1 MANSMEN
8 GVKDEPK
15 TQFTAREGTYR
26 LMTHSDY
33 SRQNRVGYSSTG
45 HGNIPVR
52 VSFVTVDDTCGPSE
66 RICFNYGRELYVYV
80 YKGVQKAV
88 DLSKP
93 VDKRVY
99 KSTSPTCHDFIVSK
113 SSPDSTSLLVGF
125 TGGQV
130 QLIDSARQDASNI
143 FNDEQLIEKTRVT
156 CVKWLPN
163 TPHQFLASHAS
174 GHLYLYSERLPCGP
188 AAPTY
193 QTFKQGDGFTVY
205 TCKARSTRN
214 PLYRWAVGEGAVNR
228 FEFSPSGR
236 YLATVS
242 QDGCL
247 RVFRYDNMELAGVAR
262 SYFGALTCVAWSP
275 DCRYVAAGGEDDL
288 LTVWSVA
295 ERRVVAR
302 GRGHRSWVA
311 DVAFDPYTSVVDGG
325 GEPASNGNGYSS
337 DEGGAA
343 PAPPLVT
350 YRIGSVG
357 QDTQLCLW
365 ELTDDVLRRPYGRSR
380 ASVAGVASE
389 PAPPASTGSLS
400 ARLSSLGLGGE
411 QRREPGRRLGLLLG
425 GHRAEKAAERAGS
438 AAGGGGAAQRRER
451 DRLIG
456 TPGCPRLADCPILE
470 PHVSCRV
477 SHERLTAL
485 TFRRDCVVTA
495 CCDGYVCTWA
505 RPGTVTGACSSSSPA
520 ATHGDTSTVV

>member
-1 MANSMEN
+1 MRKLHCLCFS
-8 GVKDEPK
+8 
-15 TQFTAREGTYR
+15 
-26 LMTHSDY
+26 LSSDINNCPCPTLT
-33 SRQNRVGYSSTG
+33 RFAHCPFQ
-45 HGNIPVR
+45 
-52 VSFVTVDDTCGPSE
+52 
-66 RICFNYGRELYVYV
+66 
-80 YKGVQKAV
+80 AV

-214 PLYRWAVGEGAVNR
+214 PLYRWA
-228 FEFSPSGR
+228 
-236 YLATVS
+236 
-242 QDGCL
+242 
-247 RVFRYDNMELAGVAR
+247 
-262 SYFGALTCVAWSP
+262 
-275 DCRYVAAGGEDDL
+275 
-288 LTVWSVA
+288 
-295 ERRVVAR
+295 
-302 GRGHRSWVA
+302 A

-400 ARLSSLGLGGE
+400 ARLSSL
-411 QRREPGRRLGLLLG
+411 
-425 GHRAEKAAERAGS
+425 EKAAERAGS

>member
-15 TQFTAREGTYR
+15 TQFSAREGTYR
-26 LMTHSDY
+26 LMAHSDY
-33 SRQNRVGYSSTG
+33 SRPNRVGYSSAG

-52 VSFVTVDDTCGPSE
+52 VSFVTVEDTCGSNE
-66 RICFNYGRELYVYV
+66 RICFNYGRELYVYI

-88 DLSKP
+88 DLTKP

-99 KSTSPTCHDFIVSK
+99 KSTSPTCHDFGVA
-113 SSPDSTSLLVGF
+113 PGATDAVSLLVGF

-130 QLIDSARQDASNI
+130 QLIDSARHDAHCI

-174 GHLYLYSERLPCGP
+174 GQLYLYSERLPCGP

-228 FEFSPSGR
+228 FAFSPCGR
-236 YLATVS
+236 HLATVS

-247 RVFRYDNMELAGVAR
+247 RVFRYDSMELAGVAR

-275 DCRYVAAGGEDDL
+275 DGRYVAAGGEDDL
-288 LTVWSVA
+288 LTVWSLA

-311 DVAFDPYTSVVDGG
+311 DVAFDPYTTVVDGG
-325 GEPASNGNGYSS
+325 GEPAANGNGYCS
-337 DEGGAA
+337 DEGGGGSGSGGSATA
-343 PAPPLVT
+343 VPPIVS

-365 ELTDDVLRRPYGRSR
+365 DLTDEVLRRPFGR
-380 ASVAGVASE
+380 A
-389 PAPPASTGSLS
+389 
-400 ARLSSLGLGGE
+400 
-411 QRREPGRRLGLLLG
+411 
-425 GHRAEKAAERAGS
+425 
-438 AAGGGGAAQRRER
+438 
-451 DRLIG
+451 IG

-485 TFRRDCVVTA
+485 TFRRDCLVTA

-505 RPGTVTGACSSSSPA
+505 RPGTVTGGCAAPSPVTA
-520 ATHGDTSTVV
+520 RGDSSTVV